1 MALKR
6 GFNPIAA
13 QTGIF
18 ALLMVLGIN
27 QVSAEIKVPNEFSS
41 GTPARASE
49 VNENFAALVED
60 IQAITE
66 PEKKYSIISSETL
79 DSGLVRTTLY
89 AYEDSHY
96 EGQVYY
102 ADSPTQPL
110 GSDLVSEGT
119 ERLVNA
125 LGEFKGSYKYFLN
138 VGGSYD
144 SPSDSEFAPVSCPDG
159 SQLPR
164 SSSLIKYFLTL
175 TNSQGTLSFAN
186 SGSADAGVYWGCE
199 AYAQSLGLAAT
210 LNGIEFY
217 YLEGKGAGIYSCISR
232 AAYYGAFNGG
242 EQTGWSKAY
251 VPERLP
257 PYAVSGVF
265 DRSSN
270 GKWGTYYLEIDAPT
284 DCLNL

>member
-1 MALKR
+1 MAVKR
-6 GFNPIAA
+6 GFNSIAD
-13 QTGIF
+13 QIGVF
-18 ALLMVLGIN
+18 ALLMALGIN
-27 QVSAEIKVPNEFSS
+27 QVSAEVKVPNEFSS
-41 GTPARASE
+41 GSPAKASE

-79 DSGLVRTTLY
+79 DSGLVRTKLY
-89 AYEDSHY
+89 AYEESHF

-102 ADSPTQPL
+102 ADMPTNL
-110 GSDLVSEGT
+110 TGSDLVSEGT

-164 SSSLIKYFLTL
+164 SSSLIKYFYTW

-186 SGSADAGVYWGCE
+186 SGSSDAGVYWGCE
-199 AYAQSLGLAAT
+199 AYAQSLGAAAT
-210 LNGIEFY
+210 LSGIEFY

-232 AAYYGAFNGG
+232 AAYYGVFNGG
-242 EQTGWSKAY
+242 AQSGWSKAY
-251 VPERLP
+251 APERSP

-265 DRSSN
+265 NRSSN
-270 GKWGTYYLEIDAPT
+270 GQWGTYYLEIDAAP
-284 DCLNL
+284 DCLNI